1 MVTLENIVNGVVK
14 YIDTEIMPHLSGVKK
29 IGLATYVGLA
39 AQNTNVMFE
48 QYSKHP
54 AIDIL
59 NVIDEENNID
69 IDKIYRSIVPMF
81 ADGHKELIKI
91 PLITEFKIDKNDIEM
106 IYKFIVEG

>member
-1 MVTLENIVNGVVK
+1 MVTLDNVVNGVIK
-14 YIDTEIMPHLSGVKK
+14 YMDTEIIPHLSGVKK
-29 IGLATYVGLA
+29 IGLTTYVGLA
-39 AQNTNVMFE
+39 VQNTNAMFE

-59 NVIDEENNID
+59 NVIDDENNID
-69 IDKIYRSIVPMF
+69 IDKIYRSIAPMF

-106 IYKFIVEG
+106 MYKYITEG